1 MKLYWMKNTTYCS
14 REFENE
20 GMELF
25 LKIIG
30 GLLVILASGL
40 LGILFS
46 NRLSIRYKELSNLR
60 RLMQMLETEV
70 TYGATP
76 LPAALSS
83 VANKAEGLIS
93 SFFSCISEHL
103 SDRSFYTV
111 REAWTDSAEVVLTR
125 SSLLRADIDLI
136 KSFGNILGCSD
147 REDQKKH
154 FQLFYLQLRHQEEA
168 ALEEINRS
176 AKMYRSLGFL
186 LGMAVFVVLI

>member
-1 MKLYWMKNTTYCS
+1 MKLCWTGNTMYCL
-14 REFENE
+14 REFKNE
-20 GMELF
+20 GIELL

-30 GLLVILASGL
+30 GFLIILASGL

-46 NRLSIRYKELSNLR
+46 NRLSIRHKELANLR

-76 LPAALSS
+76 LPVALSS
-83 VANKAEGLIS
+83 VSNKSEGLIS
-93 SFFSCISEHL
+93 SFFSSISEHL
-103 SDRSFYTV
+103 SDRIFYTV
-111 REAWTDSAEVVLTR
+111 REAWTDSAEAVLTH
-125 SSLLRADIDLI
+125 SSLLRADIELI
-136 KSFGNILGCSD
+136 KSFGSTLGCSD

-186 LGMAVFVVLI
+186 LGIAVFVILV